1 MNNSQ
6 PYKNT
11 LDVVVVGAGV
21 IGLSIARKLALAG
34 REVIVL
40 ERNSNIG
47 KEISSRNSEVIHAG
61 IYYPQNT
68 LKAKLCTRGKAML
81 YAYCDE
87 KSISYNRCG
96 KLIVASTEN
105 QKKTLDK
112 LQNCAL
118 ANGVEDTQILD
129 EIEARKLEPAIKC
142 SAGLFSPSTGI
153 IDSHQFM
160 LSLQADLENAGGKVV
175 LLTELVGA
183 CTKNNQLLLQIKSD
197 GELISIASQCMINC
211 AGLDGS
217 NVAKNI
223 NKLDKK
229 HIPETRYARG
239 NYFSYQEKHPFQHL
253 IYPVPEPGGLGIH
266 LTLDLDGK
274 ARFGPDVEWV
284 EKPIYL
290 VDAHRR
296 DQFFQ
301 AISNYWPN
309 IKRESLKP
317 DYAGIRP
324 KIVGP
329 NDSPGDFMIQGPHTH
344 GISGLINL
352 FGIESPGLT
361 ASLAISEYVMEIFS
375 KEIM

>member
-153 IDSHQFM
+153 MRWGIGCGFSCFRM
-160 LSLQADLENAGGKVV
+160 DLK
-175 LLTELVGA
+175 
-183 CTKNNQLLLQIKSD
+183 
-197 GELISIASQCMINC
+197 
-211 AGLDGS
+211 
-217 NVAKNI
+217 
-223 NKLDKK
+223 
-229 HIPETRYARG
+229 
-239 NYFSYQEKHPFQHL
+239 
-253 IYPVPEPGGLGIH
+253 
-266 LTLDLDGK
+266 
-274 ARFGPDVEWV
+274 
-284 EKPIYL
+284 
-290 VDAHRR
+290 
-296 DQFFQ
+296 
-301 AISNYWPN
+301 
-309 IKRESLKP
+309 
-317 DYAGIRP
+317 
-324 KIVGP
+324 
-329 NDSPGDFMIQGPHTH
+329 
-344 GISGLINL
+344 
-352 FGIESPGLT
+352 
-361 ASLAISEYVMEIFS
+361 
-375 KEIM
+375 